1 MTKALATAPKEKRVT
16 EPPGQILGGK
26 KEVTKALGTDLQ
38 GQQRDKTPGGAPML
52 GWGHGSAVIQEFP
65 SGLTVLPQEGDIS
78 VSAGSAALAY
88 PEGIGPETKMA
99 SKSLK
104 ISGSEEQPPP
114 LTGLG
119 ERRGLWAQSGPL
131 VPPILQEWD
140 GDLWGGH
147 WAKAL
152 SKIQAQVCHG
162 APAGSLSGA
171 SLLFPAP
178 QFLPA
183 PHIPWAS
190 CSSRGDPTPM
200 SCLTAVKRFETI
212 VMAHGKILLG

>member
-88 PEGIGPETKMA
+88 PEGIGQRQKWPQRA
-99 SKSLK
+99 LKSVAVRN
-104 ISGSEEQPPP
+104 SPP
-114 LTGLG
+114 
-119 ERRGLWAQSGPL
+119 
-131 VPPILQEWD
+131 
-140 GDLWGGH
+140 H
-147 WAKAL
+147 
-152 SKIQAQVCHG
+152 
-162 APAGSLSGA
+162 
-171 SLLFPAP
+171 
-178 QFLPA
+178 
-183 PHIPWAS
+183 
-190 CSSRGDPTPM
+190 
-200 SCLTAVKRFETI
+200 
-212 VMAHGKILLG
+212 